1 MKLKRSYIF
10 IVCVVMFVLF
20 TNIMTVNAVNT
31 GFETNSLSEEAKNS
45 FILNV
50 DILLIDKESA
60 KKPIVCFDVNNSNKL
75 VAVGQNTTDRKT
87 ISVYSEEG
95 VFQYGYTFNCS
106 GNFAVEWDKDNLNV
120 YFVRSNVIVSVT
132 PDAEIVEALEVKNS
146 IENDSYINKLLYST
160 ERKIGDVEYS
170 IENNMG
176 LLNLF
181 ASSYSQVLVKDAIG
195 AENVIYDV
203 SSMQLANM
211 IATVA
216 VILVVVIL
224 AVVLIT
230 RQFIKL
236 KHND

>member
-1 MKLKRSYIF
+1 MKFTSLKK
-10 IVCVVMFVLF
+10 
-20 TNIMTVNAVNT
+20 T
-31 GFETNSLSEEAKNS
+31 
-45 FILNV
+45 
-50 DILLIDKESA
+50 
-60 KKPIVCFDVNNSNKL
+60 KKNNSYK
-75 VAVGQNTTDRKT
+75 
-87 ISVYSEEG
+87 
-95 VFQYGYTFNCS
+95 
-106 GNFAVEWDKDNLNV
+106 
-120 YFVRSNVIVSVT
+120 
-132 PDAEIVEALEVKNS
+132 
-146 IENDSYINKLLYST
+146 NKLLYST

>member
-146 IENDSYINKLLYST
+146 IEN
-160 ERKIGDVEYS
+160 
-170 IENNMG
+170 NMG